1 MTNGKAH
8 KLKKG
13 LLMNKVTV
21 GVIGAGVLGS
31 FHLQKCQKNPDVSLT
46 GFYDISDDRR
56 HVVSEKLGV
65 SAFETPESLI
75 AASEAI
81 IIATP
86 SSTHVDMAMRCLEA
100 GRHALVEKPLA
111 PSYEQGRTLVARA
124 RERGVVLHVGHSEA
138 FNAAFVKL
146 LSLSP
151 RPRFIEIHR
160 LAQFSPRGIDVPVVL
175 DLMVHDLQLML
186 RLCKEEPLYD
196 KIAATGVPV
205 VSDDV
210 DIANARIPFPSGCV
224 VNLTAS
230 RISAK
235 RMRKLRL
242 FERDNYYSVDLDKEE
257 IEHYA
262 LTHANAPVSA
272 GGLPIAFT
280 SEIVPHVDALEA
292 ELAAFVGE
300 IRGTAAPTGVQG
312 DEALAVLK
320 ITDTILS
327 LISRNPVS

>member
-1 MTNGKAH
+1 ME
-8 KLKKG
+8 
-13 LLMNKVTV
+13 KVTI

-31 FHLQKCQKNPDVSLT
+31 FHLQKFLKDPGVTLS
-46 GFYDISDDRR
+46 GFLDISEERR
-56 HVVSEKLGV
+56 KAVSDTLGV
-65 SAFETPESLI
+65 SAFETPQGLI
-75 AASEAI
+75 AASEAL

-86 SSTHVDMAMRCLEA
+86 SSTHVDMAMRCLDA
-100 GRHALVEKPLA
+100 GKHTLIEKPLA

-124 RERGVVLHVGHSEA
+124 NERGVVLHVGHSEA

-160 LAQFSPRGIDVPVVL
+160 LAQFSARGIDVPVVL
-175 DLMVHDLQLML
+175 DLMVHDLQLLL

-205 VSDDV
+205 ISDDV

-242 FERDNYYSVDLDKEE
+242 FERDSYYSVDLDKEE

-262 LTHANAPVSA
+262 LTHREAPDQDAA
-272 GGLPIAFT
+272 GTGLPIAYT
-280 SEIVPHVDALEA
+280 SEVVPHVDALET
-292 ELAAFVGE
+292 EHAAFVGE
-300 IRGTAAPTGVQG
+300 IRGSVTQGGVKG

>member
-1 MTNGKAH
+1 MD
-8 KLKKG
+8 
-13 LLMNKVTV
+13 KVAV

-31 FHLQKCQKNPDVSLT
+31 FHLQKCLKSPDVTLI
-46 GFYDISDDRR
+46 GLYDLSEERR
-56 HVVSEKLGV
+56 RAVSEKLGV
-65 SAFETPESLI
+65 VAFETPESLI
-75 AASEAI
+75 AKSDAL

-86 SSTHVDMAMRCLEA
+86 STTHVDMAMRCLDA
-100 GRHALVEKPLA
+100 GKHALVEKPLA
-111 PSYEQGRTLVARA
+111 PSYTQGRTLVARA
-124 RERGVVLHVGHSEA
+124 KERGCVLQVGHSEA

-146 LSLSP
+146 LSYQP

-160 LAQFSPRGIDVPVVL
+160 LAQFSPRGTDVPVVL
-175 DLMVHDLQLML
+175 DLMVHDLQLLL

-196 KIAATGVPV
+196 KISATGVPV
-205 VSDDV
+205 VSEDV
-210 DIANARIPFPSGCV
+210 DIANTRIPFPSGCV

-242 FERDNYYSVDLDKEE
+242 FERDNYYSVDLEKEE

-262 LTHANAPVSA
+262 LTGTTASA
-272 GGLPIAFT
+272 AALPFNFT
-280 SEIVPHVDALEA
+280 RETVPHVDALET

-300 IRGTAAPTGVQG
+300 IRGAGAPEGVKG

-320 ITDTILS
+320 ITDTIMS
-327 LISRNPVS
+327 LISGSPVP